1 MEAASKVV
9 PHRPSPMP
17 TDIHIVASCTD
28 RKRVPAPPELRLRE
42 IRAPDIRTRARRWW
56 DNLQAHSHS
65 TTQAQDLY
73 AGDHWRIVLE
83 LPALADRAHLRPHLW
98 VASAGYG
105 LIPADAAI
113 RPYSATFS
121 RGHAD
126 SVVLGST
133 DQGAAA
139 AHRQWWQA
147 LSEEVEPASSRPRSI
162 SRLAKK
168 NPHARFLVVASPAY
182 VAALE
187 DDLRQAADVLRHPEQ
202 LIIVSTPS
210 PLATGA
216 LAPHWVPSSAH
227 LQEQMGGAR
236 LSLHARVARDILQRV
251 QTEAGFLDAPRVQ
264 EHYARLIQ
272 RSAPPKR
279 YERTPMTDDEVRQF
293 IERALHAEA
302 LSCSATLRRLRD
314 SGRACEQQRFKR
326 LFHQLKERT

>member
-1 MEAASKVV
+1 
-9 PHRPSPMP
+9 MP

-28 RKRVPAPPELRLRE
+28 RKRAPAPPELRLRE

-56 DNLQAHSHS
+56 DHLRTHSHS
-65 TTQAQDLY
+65 TIQAQDLY
-73 AGDHWRIVLE
+73 AGDHWRVVLE

-105 LIPADAAI
+105 LVPANAAV

-133 DQGAAA
+133 DQGTAA

-147 LSEEVEPASSRPRSI
+147 LSEESAPASSEPRSI
-162 SRLAKK
+162 SCLVEKT
-168 NPHARFLVVASPAY
+168 PHARILVVASPAY
-182 VAALE
+182 VAAIE
-187 DDLRQAADVLRHPEQ
+187 DDLRQAAGILRHPEQ

-227 LQEQMGGAR
+227 LQDQMGGAR
-236 LSLHARVARDILQRV
+236 LSLHARVARDILQRA
-251 QTEAGFLDAPRVQ
+251 QTEAAFLDAPRVRGYYEQ
-264 EHYARLIQ
+264 LIQ
-272 RSAPPKR
+272 RSAPPRR

-326 LFHQLKERT
+326 LFHELKERT